1 MKHSSTWFASIL
13 IASALLLSVANRV
26 SAQSPNPRRE
36 NHKGTAEPK
45 SEQGN
50 QRPTE
55 PSVPLAA
62 FQGVESALADA
73 LHTVRAQEEAATKD
87 HDPQKDRWD
96 KAAVISNYLL
106 FLVACLYTYF
116 AWGQWDVID
125 KQVRIANET
134 LILANRP
141 RIKVR
146 TFVIKP
152 RNKFVWNLA
161 IDLECQVVNSGG
173 VEAYI
178 VESNCTVF
186 TIGGLNE
193 GLPMLPPYSNQT
205 DSFKVKND
213 ILPAGLACPL
223 YQPSE
228 IMLMSANDELVAKG
242 EIKLYAIG
250 YILYRDKLRNF
261 YRTAFCRRFNF
272 EKKRFEIILNHDYE
286 HQD

>member
-1 MKHSSTWFASIL
+1 MKHSSTWYASIL
-13 IASALLLSVANRV
+13 IASALLLSAALRV
-26 SAQSPNPRRE
+26 SAESPNPRRE

-45 SEQGN
+45 AEHGD

-55 PSVPLAA
+55 PSIPLAA
-62 FQGVESALADA
+62 FQGIESALADA

-87 HDPQKDRWD
+87 GAPKKDRWD

-152 RNKFVWNLA
+152 RNQFVWNDP
-161 IDLECQVVNSGG
+161 IHIECQVVNSGG

-178 VESNCTVF
+178 VESNCTIMTTGRSQVD
-186 TIGGLNE
+186 
-193 GLPMLPPYSNQT
+193 LPMLPPYSNQT
-205 DSFKVKND
+205 DSFRVKDN

-228 IMLMSANDELVAKG
+228 VMLFSENDEAVMKG
-242 EIKLYAIG
+242 EIKLCVFG
-250 YILYRDKLRNF
+250 YIFYRDKLHNF
-261 YRTAFCRRFNF
+261 YRTAFCRRFDF
-272 EKKRFEIILNHDYE
+272 QRMRFEIVENPDYE